1 MKLHDAMRKAV
12 REYGV
17 RVISEKQLLFILSD
31 LRAFEEYPAV
41 KLVLE
46 AIVSGDTGKELVRLF
61 LEEDRDWFLSYAGNL
76 RKSLSVK
83 NHFREDLADYAADSL
98 LYGLG
103 LRESVTEPTDHG
115 FDPAEHGRS
124 AGNQDTGGRKELR
137 EKEEK
142 ARTEEKNS
150 GGAKECGA
158 GVTRSEHS
166 GQKTPVVQGSRAE
179 AAWSGSAATRNDVAK
194 FSSKAMKWLIAA
206 CLLAIIA
213 GFSLGRLTHQKDTDS
228 IPAAVRQLPGQ
239 YEYQQGEEYYYGRRD
254 YAEALAWYRKAADKG
269 SPEAEYMIGW
279 MYEYGLGVGPDSS
292 MALIWYRRAAAH
304 GNEDALKGIERL
316 QKQVPA
322 KRGDNG
328 ARKTQGSAAAGDD
341 PGAVSMFGRK
351 VYLRGE
357 FDDCP
362 WDRLSDRCLIQAP
375 EGARGRAHGDRSSG
389 HCGQAC

>member
-1 MKLHDAMRKAV
+1 M
-12 REYGV
+12 
-17 RVISEKQLLFILSD
+17 
-31 LRAFEEYPAV
+31 
-41 KLVLE
+41 
-46 AIVSGDTGKELVRLF
+46 
-61 LEEDRDWFLSYAGNL
+61 
-76 RKSLSVK
+76 
-83 NHFREDLADYAADSL
+83 
-98 LYGLG
+98 
-103 LRESVTEPTDHG
+103 
-115 FDPAEHGRS
+115 
-124 AGNQDTGGRKELR
+124 
-137 EKEEK
+137 
-142 ARTEEKNS
+142 
-150 GGAKECGA
+150 
-158 GVTRSEHS
+158 
-166 GQKTPVVQGSRAE
+166 VQGSRAE

-269 SPEAEYMIGW
+269 SPGAEYMIGW

-375 EGARGRAHGDRSSG
+375 EGPGPGAW
-389 HCGQAC
+389 

>member
-1 MKLHDAMRKAV
+1 M
-12 REYGV
+12 
-17 RVISEKQLLFILSD
+17 
-31 LRAFEEYPAV
+31 
-41 KLVLE
+41 
-46 AIVSGDTGKELVRLF
+46 
-61 LEEDRDWFLSYAGNL
+61 
-76 RKSLSVK
+76 
-83 NHFREDLADYAADSL
+83 
-98 LYGLG
+98 
-103 LRESVTEPTDHG
+103 
-115 FDPAEHGRS
+115 
-124 AGNQDTGGRKELR
+124 
-137 EKEEK
+137 
-142 ARTEEKNS
+142 
-150 GGAKECGA
+150 
-158 GVTRSEHS
+158 
-166 GQKTPVVQGSRAE
+166 VQGSRAE

-213 GFSLGRLTHQKDTDS
+213 GFSLGRLTHQK
-228 IPAAVRQLPGQ
+228 
-239 YEYQQGEEYYYGRRD
+239 D

-375 EGARGRAHGDRSSG
+375 EGPGPGAW
-389 HCGQAC
+389 